1 MNTFISG
8 IQALGKVI
16 SSAEN
21 VVQALQTMR
30 DEIPDEQWE
39 QLIEKH
45 PSLNRLISAC
55 IDLEADLEQ

>member
-1 MNTFISG
+1 MNTFIAG

-16 SSAEN
+16 SSATE
-21 VVQALQTMR
+21 VARALQTMR

-45 PSLNRLISAC
+45 PSLDRLISAC